1 MTYIV
6 IYLYIV
12 NNTGENMSFD
22 NFFEEVKEEF
32 NYEEKKKEFIN
43 NLDML
48 KSMSVEEQ
56 TLYKKWQEFNKNPD
70 FNKFAYKFDTFSK
83 KIWKPT
89 DIHNYDLTIS
99 EIQNLDPYIEIVDNS
114 NQTSVENWTLLRR
127 LIHTMEYVANPGR
140 NIKVI
145 AKDRNTN
152 KVLGMMSLGSD
163 VTSLGVRDNYI
174 GWTKDNKYKDGKL
187 RCTSIGTSIVATQPF
202 GFNFL
207 GGKLVAMLL
216 TDESL
221 RQHWKKTYGDELDGL
236 TTTSIYGIH
245 SMYNGIPL
253 WKTLGESAG
262 KMSLKP
268 DDSVYKPWM
277 EWMKDE
283 RADDYKR
290 IMTQKEGV
298 SGPPTGVKMQIIGYI
313 FKELGIRKA
322 DYDHGFKRGVYFSS
336 FYENGRDF
344 LRNEINADELVM
356 RPKFAQGSEYINK
369 WWKRKAIKRYTKLHN
384 ENRLKPETLYYS
396 DILGMTWE
404 QAKEKYLGE
413 VGR

>member
-1 MTYIV
+1 
-6 IYLYIV
+6 
-12 NNTGENMSFD
+12 MSFD

-32 NYEEKKKEFIN
+32 NYEEKKQEFID

-70 FNKFAYKFDTFSK
+70 FQKYAYKFDLFSH

-89 DIHNYDLTIS
+89 DINNLELTIS
-99 EIQNLDPYIEIVDNS
+99 EIENLDPYVEIVDS
-114 NQTSVENWTLLRR
+114 KNQQSVENWTLLRR
-127 LIHTMEYVANPGR
+127 LIHSMEYVANPGR

-163 VTSLGVRDNYI
+163 ITSLGVRDNYI
-174 GWTKDNKYKDGKL
+174 GWSKDNKFKDGKL

-221 RQHWKKTYGDELDGL
+221 RQHWKKTYGDELVGL
-236 TTTSIYGIH
+236 TTTALYGVH
-245 SMYNGIPL
+245 SMYNGIPV

-262 KMSLKP
+262 KIALKP
-268 DDSVYKPWM
+268 DDSVYKPWLD
-277 EWMKDE
+277 WMKDE
-283 RADDYKR
+283 RADDYKK
-290 IMTQKEGV
+290 IMTPKEGV
-298 SGPPTGVKMQIIGYI
+298 NGPPTGVKQTLISYM
-313 FKELGIRKA
+313 FKELGIVKSH
-322 DYDHGFKRGVYFSS
+322 YNHGFKRGVYFSS

-369 WWKRKAIKRYTKLHN
+369 WWKRKAIKRYTKLHT
-384 ENRLKPETLYYS
+384 ENRLKPEMLYYS

-404 QAKEKYLGE
+404 QCKEKYLGE